1 MPQKHLYRYISPRVL
16 SMLGSDS
23 RVCMLDGS
31 TVYQHITES
40 PFIIMACNTRIKHVI
55 PGIMRAA
62 EELDAVIAF
71 ELTATE
77 GGLDGG
83 YTGQNPQQFVTTVM
97 GYAESCKFT
106 RPFIIHADHI
116 TIKNTS
122 NEEIDSARAL
132 IAAQLA

>member
-1 MPQKHLYRYISPRVL
+1 MPHKNLFKHISPRVQK
-16 SMLGSDS
+16 MLGSDS
-23 RVCMLDGS
+23 RICMLDGS
-31 TVYQHITES
+31 TIYRHIAES

-77 GGLDGG
+77 GGLNGG
-83 YTGQNPQQFVTTVM
+83 YTGQNPQQFVSTLLE
-97 GYAESCKFT
+97 YAENCKFT
-106 RPFIIHADHI
+106 KPFMIHADHI

-122 NEEIDSARAL
+122 
-132 IAAQLA
+132 